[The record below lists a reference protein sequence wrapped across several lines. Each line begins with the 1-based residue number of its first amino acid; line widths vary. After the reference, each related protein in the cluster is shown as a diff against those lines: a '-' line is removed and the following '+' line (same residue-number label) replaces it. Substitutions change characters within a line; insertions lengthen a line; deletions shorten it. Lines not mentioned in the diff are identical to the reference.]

1 MDHSLDLLSVLRHS
15 NCPDLDSFFRIL
27 DVFPTTP
34 DSKPYQQY
42 TVVESE
48 EELVLKEWIRKEGGK
63 DFYQPGS
70 FISSTCDYL
79 EDVKS
84 GLK

>member
-1 MDHSLDLLSVLRHS
+1 M
-15 NCPDLDSFFRIL
+15 L

-34 DSKPYQQY
+34 DSEPYQQY
-42 TVVESE
+42 TIVESE

-63 DFYQPGS
+63 EFYQAGS

-79 EDVKS
+79 EDVKNEQR
-84 GLK
+84 